1 MYHCERRFITE
12 LFYKRGQ
19 IKMQHLQQKFIAE
32 LFRGRGLT
40 MLYTIT
46 EQKDAEYKEY
56 SVTKEVTSYFNIFE
70 CGRNLLD
77 QLDVKYQRAFM
88 ATSAHD
94 EYYREMT
101 KSLIKVNIRSGGKIC
116 NEKIHR
122 AVLDLRAELNLEHER
137 NINNIISED
146 VYTSLMKK
154 KETKRSMIRY
164 IMSRMRTQIQ

>member
-19 IKMQHLQQKFIAE
+19 IKMQHRQQKFIAE
-32 LFRGRGLT
+32 LFRGRGRT

-77 QLDVKYQRAFM
+77 RLDVMYERAC
-88 ATSAHD
+88 
-94 EYYREMT
+94 MT
-101 KSLIKVNIRSGGKIC
+101 TPK
-116 NEKIHR
+116 EK
-122 AVLDLRAELNLEHER
+122 
-137 NINNIISED
+137 
-146 VYTSLMKK
+146 
-154 KETKRSMIRY
+154 
-164 IMSRMRTQIQ
+164 